1 MLIMNDNEWKW
12 PCASVLCLGTHWLSS
27 DDLSPRVASIF
38 VPVDSQA
45 KTFCVVLKALRK
57 NIDEDIK

>member
-1 MLIMNDNEWKW
+1 MLIMNDKEWKW

-27 DDLSPRVASIF
+27 DDLSPRVTNIF

-45 KTFCVVLKALRK
+45 KTAQGIYK